1 MGLLMGKVLRSIS
14 IVRKG
19 RRNHQYCE
27 VYGKEILIR
36 LQEVRSKVDICDGLV
51 ALIVKR
57 DQ

>member
-1 MGLLMGKVLRSIS
+1 MGKVLRSIS